1 MRGRILIIV
10 GVVVLIAALAVG
22 FMMWRNSQSEPAPS
36 ETEGE
41 QVGEGTAVP
50 YTPPEGMKEI
60 VVAAQDTIPRGT
72 YITSESGAVKIA
84 TWPEESVPAG
94 TLTDI
99 EEVYGKIARVD
110 ILGDTPVLAKML
122 TPESGALASR
132 GSEAALQIP
141 VGKVAYVLPVS
152 RYSSV
157 AWALQPGDHV
167 DVLISLLIVEL
178 DEEFQ
183 TILPNQATCVS
194 CPTGGETEGS
204 VGGLLGR
211 LEALPNGWLVN
222 LKPSEEQR
230 PDLVTQLT
238 IQDALVL
245 RVGDWDEMQEDQRV
259 LGGRGEDGGEAV
271 TTEEQPAV
279 EGAQPTPVPEE
290 QASRNVEPLT
300 LAVTPQ
306 DAMVLEYIQQ
316 TGAKIDLV
324 LRSASDSG
332 RSFTTEAVTLEYLFE
347 KFGIQA
353 PPKLPY
359 GVTPPLQELEGGTTN
374 EPAGTEGEAAGEPRE

>member
-41 QVGEGTAVP
+41 QVGEGTSVP

-72 YITSESGAVKIA
+72 YITAESGAVKIA
-84 TWPEESVPAG
+84 TWPEESVPDG
-94 TLTDI
+94 TLTDV

-194 CPTGGETEGS
+194 CPAGGETEGN

-222 LKPSEEQR
+222 LKPSEPQR

-245 RVGDWDEMQEDQRV
+245 RVGDWDEMQKDQRV

-271 TTEEQPAV
+271 TGEEQPAV

-332 RSFTTEAVTLEYLFE
+332 RSFSTEAVTLEYLFE

-359 GVTPPLQELEGGTTN
+359 GVTPPLQELEGGTTT